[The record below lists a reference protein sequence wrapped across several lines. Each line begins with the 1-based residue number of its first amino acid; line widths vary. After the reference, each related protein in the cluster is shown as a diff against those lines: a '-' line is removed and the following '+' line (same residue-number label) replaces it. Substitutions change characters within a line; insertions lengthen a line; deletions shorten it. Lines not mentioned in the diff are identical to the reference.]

1 MDAIFNSFQ
10 TVWDM
15 SVSRQDTIIFYN
27 IWKLK
32 ILRDKTLFQCRDVS
46 KMGTEWNCSASRVE
60 NWGLDKIIVDKLTLY
75 LMNFSMRCPQ

>member
-15 SVSRQDTIIFYN
+15 SVSRQDTIIFYD

-32 ILRDKTLFQCRDVS
+32 ILRDKTLIQNRDVS
-46 KMGTEWNCSASRVE
+46 KKGTEWNCSASRVE
-60 NWGLDKIIVDKLTLY
+60 NWGLDKITCWQA
-75 LMNFSMRCPQ
+75 NFVPNEL